1 MKYTMHMEKRMT
13 QRNIN
18 NTMIYL
24 ARMFGETSHSSDKIV
39 LNKKTLLD
47 LRKTIE
53 NLISRNGLTLIED
66 KNVLITSYFNDK
78 WIFI

>member
-1 MKYTMHMEKRMT
+1 MKYTMHIKQRMT

-78 WIFI
+78 